1 MRAVIPTS
9 AFWLLPFSALLL
21 AIAVMPIALPRRWG
35 TPWFQALVTGLA
47 ALPVVVGRPGAVGHA
62 ASTYLSFVLLLGSL
76 YVVTSGIRVT
86 GDIPAHPFTN
96 AGLLLL
102 GGLLA
107 SVIGTTGA
115 SMLLIRLVLEV
126 NSERRRVSHTVLFF
140 ILIVSN
146 AGGCLTPLGDPPL
159 FLGYLAGVPFL
170 WTLRLFRE
178 WAVALAFLLG
188 TYLVV
193 EKRRYAQERPEAI
206 RADETTIRPIRLS
219 GAWNLPL
226 LVGIVAATAFL
237 ESPFRELAY
246 VGCALLSFPIT
257 PRGQRV
263 ETRFS
268 WHPILEVAILF
279 AGIFVTMEPALAV
292 LRENAPTLG
301 LTRPWQFFWV
311 TGSLSAW
318 LDNAPTYA
326 AFLALARGLGRPE
339 VAGVPH
345 GILEAISTG
354 SVFFGAL
361 TYVGNGPNFLVR
373 SIAVRHGVPMPSF
386 FGYAARAAAV
396 LLPLFALLT
405 LLFFRA

>member
-1 MRAVIPTS
+1 METPVL
-9 AFWLLPFSALLL
+9 WLLPFAALLL
-21 AIAVMPIALPRRWG
+21 AIAILPLTVPRRWG
-35 TPWFQALVTGLA
+35 RPWFQALVALVA
-47 ALPVVVGRPGAVGHA
+47 ALPVALARPGALGEA
-62 ASTYLSFVLLLGSL
+62 AGEYVPFVLLLGSL
-76 YVVTSGIRVT
+76 YVIASGIRVT
-86 GDIPAHPFTN
+86 GDIPAHPLTN

-115 SMLLIRLVLEV
+115 SVLLIGLVLEV
-126 NSERRRVSHTVLFF
+126 NSERKHVSHTVLFF

-159 FLGYLAGVPFL
+159 FLGYLAGVPFF
-170 WTLRLFRE
+170 WTLRLVRE
-178 WAVALAFLLG
+178 WAVALAVLLG

-193 EKRRYAQERPEAI
+193 ERRLYARERPEAI
-206 RADETTIRPIRLS
+206 RADEGTLRPIRLS
-219 GAWNLPL
+219 GGWNLPL
-226 LVGIVAATAFL
+226 LVGVVAATAFL
-237 ESPFRELAY
+237 ASGFREVAYLA
-246 VGCALLSFPIT
+246 CAALSFPLT
-257 PRGQRV
+257 PRGQRA

-279 AGIFVTMEPALAV
+279 AGIFVTMEPALSV
-292 LRENAPTLG
+292 LREHAPSLG
-301 LTRPWQFFWV
+301 LTRPWHFFWA
-311 TGSLSAW
+311 TGALSAW

-339 VAGVPH
+339 VAGAPQN
-345 GILEAISTG
+345 ILEAISTG

-361 TYVGNGPNFLVR
+361 TYIGNGPNFLVR

-396 LLPLFALLT
+396 LLPLFVLIT
-405 LLFFRA
+405 LLFYRS